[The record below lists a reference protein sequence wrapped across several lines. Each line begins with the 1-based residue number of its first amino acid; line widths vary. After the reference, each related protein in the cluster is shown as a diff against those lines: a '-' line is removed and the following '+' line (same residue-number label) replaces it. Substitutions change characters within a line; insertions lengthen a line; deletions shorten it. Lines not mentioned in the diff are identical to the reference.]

1 MTRKI
6 TWFFFAFLAICIGLY
21 PLVYLNAQSNFGL
34 LATKPVELLKNNLWN
49 FAFYTHLSL
58 GGIALLI
65 GWAQF
70 SQKWR
75 KSKPQAHRIIGKT
88 YVISVLISA
97 ICAIYIGINATGG
110 TIAKTGFIF
119 LGIIWLITTIE
130 AYRKARSREFG
141 DHQKWMTYSYAAC
154 FAAVTLRLW
163 MPILIAI
170 TGDFISAYQ
179 IVAWLCWVPNLL
191 LAKIIAK

>member
-6 TWFFFAFLAICIGLY
+6 KWFFFAFLAICIGLY
-21 PLVYLNAQSNFGL
+21 PLIYLNAPSNSGL
-34 LATKPVELLKNNLWN
+34 FATKPAELLINNLWN
-49 FAFYTHLSL
+49 LAFYTHLSL
-58 GGIALLI
+58 GGLALLI

-70 SQKWR
+70 SPKWR
-75 KSKPQAHRIIGKT
+75 KSNPKGHRVIGKI
-88 YVISVLISA
+88 YAISVLISA
-97 ICAIYIGINATGG
+97 ICSIYIGIHATGG
-110 TIAKTGFIF
+110 TIAKTGFIS
-119 LGIIWLITTIE
+119 LGIIWLFTTIQG
-130 AYRKARSREFG
+130 YRKAKSKEFSS
-141 DHQKWMTYSYAAC
+141 HKKWMTYSYAAC

-191 LAKIIAK
+191 FAKGIAQ